1 MSTIKA
7 RILPMLMVGS
17 FFIGLPAVVHADA
30 DRSMHRGYQ
39 SEHHRGGHDRD
50 HFADRTFHSL
60 LRHAKELGLS
70 EEQVVKLKTALVEY
84 KKTRIRDKATMQ
96 LAEVDVRM
104 LVHDK
109 KADIA
114 AIEGAVRKAEA
125 ARATLRL
132 DTIRAM
138 REAVAT
144 LTPEQLEKWRSRPV
158 MHAEVEGSVGDTAEE
173 LTQEELLGIPPA

>member
-7 RILPMLMVGS
+7 RILPMLVIGA
-17 FFIGLPAVVHADA
+17 FLIGLPAVVRAEPDQGM
-30 DRSMHRGYQ
+30 RRGYQ
-39 SEHHRGGHDRD
+39 SEHHRFGHDRH
-50 HFADRTFHSL
+50 HFAGRTFHRL

-70 EEQVVKLKTALVEY
+70 EEQVAKLKTALVDY
-84 KKTRIRDKATMQ
+84 KKARIRDKAAMQ

-125 ARATLRL
+125 ARTTLRL

-144 LTPEQLEKWRSRPV
+144 LTPEQLEKWRSSRPV
-158 MHAEVEGSVGDTAEE
+158 MHAEGEGSGADTGE
-173 LTQEELLGIPPA
+173 LSQEELSIMPPA